1 MENLKHECVQNIG
14 LDKLRPFPDHP
25 FIVRDDE
32 QMQMLTESIRTVG
45 VLVPVIARPL
55 SDGTYELIAGHRRKR
70 ACERVGIPTLPV
82 IVRKADLDTATVMM
96 VDSNFQR
103 EEILP
108 SERAKAYK
116 MKLEAIKRQGART
129 DSTSD
134 QVGQKL
140 NRKSSRDLI
149 AENSP
154 DSSSQIQRYLRLNE
168 LIPELLQMVD
178 AKKIALTPAAELS
191 FLTKDEQQLLLVT
204 IESEQATPSLS
215 QSQRMKRIS
224 QEGTLTDDTIL
235 EIMMEQKKPECWNLT
250 LPMNKITKYFPQSY
264 ERLLE
269 ASEKLKNV
277 EIKCQDFDASRDAI
291 KQSDLVFLD
300 PPYTVSKDAN
310 SMFIKYNSK
319 LFSLDDQY
327 RLASLV
333 DHIIEQGAFFILTNA
348 AHEKI
353 LEIFNGKG
361 RLITQERNS
370 LIGGK
375 KAFRGK
381 VQEYI
386 FTNIPKKGIDDEN

>member
-1 MENLKHECVQNIG
+1 MVNQKHECVQNIE

-32 QMQMLTESIRTVG
+32 QMQMLMESIRTVG

-129 DSTSD
+129 DLTSD

-264 ERLLE
+264 SPQKMEETIIKLLE
-269 ASEKLKNV
+269 LWKRNRDMKSENR
-277 EIKCQDFDASRDAI
+277 I
-291 KQSDLVFLD
+291 
-300 PPYTVSKDAN
+300 
-310 SMFIKYNSK
+310 
-319 LFSLDDQY
+319 
-327 RLASLV
+327 
-333 DHIIEQGAFFILTNA
+333 
-348 AHEKI
+348 
-353 LEIFNGKG
+353 
-361 RLITQERNS
+361 
-370 LIGGK
+370 
-375 KAFRGK
+375 
-381 VQEYI
+381 
-386 FTNIPKKGIDDEN
+386 